1 MDTGQV
7 YAEPSEPVAADPEQI
22 ERQMRETRARID
34 RKLDA
39 LTARTT
45 RVKARVEEQAPWAV
59 LALVGGWAGLI
70 QLGRWMRTRRRRR
83 LARERLMSDPHAF
96 TRC

>member
-1 MDTGQV
+1 
-7 YAEPSEPVAADPEQI
+7 
-22 ERQMRETRARID
+22 MRETRARID
-34 RKLDA
+34 RKLDV

-59 LALVGGWAGLI
+59 LALIGGWAGLI

-83 LARERLMSDPHAF
+83 RVIRRMMLSDPDAF
-96 TRC
+96 MRR